1 MMSMAK
7 KVRIA
12 IVDDHPMVRRGIRE
26 TLSESAVFDV
36 CAEGGSAKEAI
47 EIATTYAPDLM
58 LLDVSM
64 PGSGIEAVK
73 VISRQSPSCKVVML
87 TIHED
92 QASVRAAM
100 QAGASGYVAKGVE
113 SEQLLEA
120 LRKVKAGAKY
130 IDPAL
135 AAQLLS
141 APEEVPKNADEAA
154 AVRPELFSE
163 RELQILT
170 LLSKGLNNEEIAE
183 ELELRENTIKHYMT
197 PLFKKL
203 GVRNRTEA
211 ALKSRSIA
219 KS

>member
-1 MMSMAK
+1 
-7 KVRIA
+7 
-12 IVDDHPMVRRGIRE
+12 
-26 TLSESAVFDV
+26 
-36 CAEGGSAKEAI
+36 
-47 EIATTYAPDLM
+47 
-58 LLDVSM
+58 
-64 PGSGIEAVK
+64 
-73 VISRQSPSCKVVML
+73 
-87 TIHED
+87 
-92 QASVRAAM
+92 
-100 QAGASGYVAKGVE
+100 
-113 SEQLLEA
+113 
-120 LRKVKAGAKY
+120 VKAGAKY